1 MYIMKILVKNVIRI
15 EEDEEQ
21 LSKKKEL
28 VFILEEIVL
37 FKELWFSKSGENWH
51 RLNQRYNLTNHLDK
65 TYPAK
70 IDNQYW
76 KTIKES
82 MIEAIEK

>member
-21 LSKKKEL
+21 LSKKREL

-37 FKELWFSKSGENWH
+37 FKQLWLSKSG
-51 RLNQRYNLTNHLDK
+51 
-65 TYPAK
+65 
-70 IDNQYW
+70 
-76 KTIKES
+76 
-82 MIEAIEK
+82 